1 MTQAPAPSRTGRRRH
16 DREIVAL
23 AVPAFGALVAE
34 PLFVMVDSAIVGHLG
49 TPQLAGLGIAAALL
63 TTAVSVF
70 VFLAYATTAAVARR
84 VGAGDLPAAIRQGMD
99 GIWLALLLG
108 AAVIAVTL
116 PTAPWLIELFGASDT
131 AAPYAITY
139 LRISSL
145 GIPAMLVVLA
155 ATGVLRGLQDTRTP
169 LYVAIGG
176 FGANAALNAVFV
188 YGAGLGIAGSAWG
201 TVIAQCAMAAV
212 YLVVVVRGARRHGA
226 SLRPDAAGIRASAQ
240 AGVPLLVRT
249 LSLRAVLMIA
259 TAVAARLG
267 DADVAAHQ
275 IILSLWSLMAFALDA
290 IAIAGQAI
298 IGRYLG
304 AGDTKGAREAC
315 RRMVEWGIVSGVL
328 LGVAIMLARPL
339 FIPLFT
345 GDQTVRDTLL
355 PALLVVAISQPI
367 AGIVFVLDGVLMG
380 AGDGRYLAGAML
392 ATLAVFA
399 PVALLVPTLGGGL
412 TALWWA
418 MGLMMAVRMLTL
430 WLRTRSGHWLVT
442 GATR

>member
-1 MTQAPAPSRTGRRRH
+1 MTQAPATSKAVRRQH
-16 DREIVAL
+16 DREIVSLAL
-23 AVPAFGALVAE
+23 PAFGALVAE
-34 PLFVMVDSAIVGHLG
+34 PLFLMVDSAIVGHLG
-49 TPQLAGLGIAAALL
+49 TPQLAGLAIAAALL
-63 TTAVSVF
+63 STAVSVF

-108 AAVIAVTL
+108 AAVVALTL
-116 PTAPWLIELFGASDT
+116 PAAPWLVDLFGASDT
-131 AAPYAITY
+131 ASPYAVTY

-169 LYVAIGG
+169 LYVAIAG
-176 FGANAALNAVFV
+176 FTTNGALNVGLV

-201 TVIAQCAMAAV
+201 TVIAQCGMAVA

-226 SLRPDAAGIRASAQ
+226 SLRPDPAGIRASAQ

-267 DADVAAHQ
+267 DAEVAAHQ

-304 AGDTKGAREAC
+304 ADDADGARQVC
-315 RRMVEWGIVSGVL
+315 RRMVQWGVLSGVVLGAL
-328 LGVAIMLARPL
+328 LIVARPL
-339 FIPLFT
+339 FVPLFT
-345 GDQTVRDTLL
+345 GDTTVQDTLL
-355 PALLVVAISQPI
+355 PALLVVAVSQPI
-367 AGIVFVLDGVLMG
+367 SGVVFVLDGVLMG
-380 AGDGRYLAGAML
+380 AGDGPYLAWAML
-392 ATLAVFA
+392 LTLLVFA

-418 MGLMMAVRMLTL
+418 MTLMMSVRMGTL
-430 WLRTRSGHWLVT
+430 WFRMRSGRWIVT

>member
-1 MTQAPAPSRTGRRRH
+1 MTQAPATSKAIRRQH
-16 DREIVAL
+16 DREIVSLAL
-23 AVPAFGALVAE
+23 PAFGALVAE
-34 PLFVMVDSAIVGHLG
+34 PLFLMVDSAVVGHLG
-49 TPQLAGLGIAAALL
+49 TPQLAGLAIAAALL

-108 AAVIAVTL
+108 AAVVAVTV
-116 PTAPWLIELFGASDT
+116 PAAPWLIDLFGASDT

-176 FGANAALNAVFV
+176 FTANAALNVTLV
-188 YGAGLGIAGSAWG
+188 YGADLGIAGSAWG
-201 TVIAQCAMAAV
+201 TVIAQCGMAAV

-240 AGVPLLVRT
+240 AGLPLLVRT
-249 LSLRAVLMIA
+249 LSLRAVLLIA

-267 DADVAAHQ
+267 DAEVAAHQ
-275 IILSLWSLMAFALDA
+275 IILSLWSLTAFALDA

-304 AGDTKGAREAC
+304 ADDAEGARQVC
-315 RRMVEWGIVSGVL
+315 RRMIQWGVVSGVV
-328 LGVAIMLARPL
+328 LGALIIVARPL

-345 GDQTVRDTLL
+345 SDTAVQDTLL
-355 PALLVVAISQPI
+355 PALLVVALSQPI
-367 AGIVFVLDGVLMG
+367 SGVVFVLDGVLMG
-380 AGDGRYLAGAML
+380 AGDGPYLAWAML
-392 ATLAVFA
+392 LTLAVFA
-399 PVALLVPTLGGGL
+399 PVALMIPTLGGGL

-418 MGLMMAVRMLTL
+418 MTLMMSVRMATL
-430 WLRTRSGHWLVT
+430 WLRSRSGRWIVT

>member
-1 MTQAPAPSRTGRRRH
+1 MTQAPATPKAVRRQH
-16 DREIVAL
+16 DREIVSLAL
-23 AVPAFGALVAE
+23 PAFGALVAE
-34 PLFVMVDSAIVGHLG
+34 PLFLMVDSAIVGHLG
-49 TPQLAGLGIAAALL
+49 TPQLAGLAIAAALL
-63 TTAVSVF
+63 STAVSVF
-70 VFLAYATTAAVARR
+70 VFLAYATTAAVSRR
-84 VGAGDLPAAIRQGMD
+84 VGAGDLQAAIRQGMD

-108 AAVIAVTL
+108 AAVVALTL
-116 PTAPWLIELFGASDT
+116 PAAPWLIDLFGASDT
-131 AAPYAITY
+131 AAPYAVTY

-176 FGANAALNAVFV
+176 FAANGALNVGLV

-201 TVIAQCAMAAV
+201 TVIAQCGMAVA

-259 TAVAARLG
+259 TAVAARMG
-267 DADVAAHQ
+267 DAEVAAHQ

-304 AGDTKGAREAC
+304 ANDAEGARQVC
-315 RRMVEWGIVSGVL
+315 RRMVQWGVLSGVVLGAL
-328 LGVAIMLARPL
+328 LIVARPL
-339 FIPLFT
+339 FVPLFT
-345 GDQTVRDTLL
+345 GDTVVQDTLL

-367 AGIVFVLDGVLMG
+367 SGVVFVLDGVLMG
-380 AGDGRYLAGAML
+380 AGDGPYLAWAML
-392 ATLAVFA
+392 LTLAVFA
-399 PVALLVPTLGGGL
+399 PVALLVPALGGGL

-418 MGLMMAVRMLTL
+418 MTLMMSVRMATL
-430 WLRTRSGHWLVT
+430 WFRSRSGRWIVT

>member
-1 MTQAPAPSRTGRRRH
+1 MTQAPATPKAVRRQH
-16 DREIVAL
+16 DREIVSLAL
-23 AVPAFGALVAE
+23 PAFGALVAE
-34 PLFVMVDSAIVGHLG
+34 PLFLMVDSAVVGHLG
-49 TPQLAGLGIAAALL
+49 TPQLAGLAIAAALL
-63 TTAVSVF
+63 STAVSVF

-108 AAVIAVTL
+108 AAVVALTL
-116 PTAPWLIELFGASDT
+116 PAAPWLIDLFGASDT
-131 AAPYAITY
+131 AAPHAVTY

-155 ATGVLRGLQDTRTP
+155 STGVLRGLQDTRTP
-169 LYVAIGG
+169 LYVAIAG
-176 FGANAALNAVFV
+176 FAANAALNIGLV

-201 TVIAQCAMAAV
+201 TVIAQCGMAVA
-212 YLVVVVRGARRHGA
+212 YLFVVVRGARRHGA
-226 SLRPDAAGIRASAQ
+226 SLRPDPAGIRASAQ

-259 TAVAARLG
+259 TAVAARMG
-267 DADVAAHQ
+267 DAEVAAHQ

-304 AGDTKGAREAC
+304 ADDSEGARQVC
-315 RRMVEWGIVSGVL
+315 RRMVQWGVISGVVLGAL
-328 LGVAIMLARPL
+328 LILARPL
-339 FIPLFT
+339 FVPLFT
-345 GDQTVRDTLL
+345 GDTTVQDTLL
-355 PALLVVAISQPI
+355 PALLVVALSQPI
-367 AGIVFVLDGVLMG
+367 SGVVFVLDGVLMG
-380 AGDGRYLAGAML
+380 AGDGPYLAWAML
-392 ATLAVFA
+392 LTLAVFA
-399 PVALLVPTLGGGL
+399 PVALLIPALGGGL

-418 MGLMMAVRMLTL
+418 MTLMMSVRMATL
-430 WLRTRSGHWLVT
+430 WLRSRSGRWIVT